1 MEEKKKKQ
9 YVSDNAQLMAE
20 WHPTKNNTLSPTQV
34 ASKSGK
40 KVWWKCNYGHE
51 WQAQVYY
58 RTTKQLICPVCAK
71 KK

>member
-58 RTTKQLICPVCAK
+58 RTTKQLICSVCAK

>member
-20 WHPTKNNTLSPTQV
+20 WHPTKNNTLLSTQV

-40 KVWWKCNYGHE
+40 KVWWKCNQGHE
-51 WQAQVYY
+51 WQGQVYY
-58 RTTKQLICPVCAK
+58 RTTIQLTCPICARK
-71 KK
+71 K

>member
-40 KVWWKCNYGHE
+40 KFGGNVIMGMSGKHKYIT
-51 WQAQVYY
+51 AQ
-58 RTTKQLICPVCAK
+58 QNN
-71 KK
+71 